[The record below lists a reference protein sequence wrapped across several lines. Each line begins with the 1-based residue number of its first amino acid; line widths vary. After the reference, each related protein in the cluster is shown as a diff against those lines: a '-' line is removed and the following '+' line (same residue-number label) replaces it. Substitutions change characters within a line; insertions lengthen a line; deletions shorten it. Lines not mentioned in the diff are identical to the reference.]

1 MGVGVWMKDE
11 MGRRSCGRGYTYL
24 QGPRFWFTSRHH
36 VINPLYPNTTYF
48 GTIHTWSCLTSR
60 LTAVSWFQLSSPKSR
75 MSYLFSIDDAIS
87 TPTFPRPHILTIF
100 LLSSQKKFLSSTQI
114 FDVSWAILSHHQ
126 LCIMYFRTYPLF
138 FRIGSH
144 NKT

>member
-1 MGVGVWMKDE
+1 MGVGVWMKDG

-36 VINPLYPNTTYF
+36 VTNPLYPNEPYF

-75 MSYLFSIDDAIS
+75 MSSPFSIDDAIS
-87 TPTFPRPHILTIF
+87 TPTLPRPSHLDDIFAIVAEVIL
-100 LLSSQKKFLSSTQI
+100 
-114 FDVSWAILSHHQ
+114 ILNSD
-126 LCIMYFRTYPLF
+126 LRCIMGHTQSSPAMYHVLRTYPLF